1 MLINVTPKNMHSFGK
16 TYNMYRLPTEARLK
30 IMTASVKNDVK
41 IRVLGICGSP
51 RKNANTEFLLNQALD
66 AAKSV
71 DPENVDV
78 EAYSIAGKEYLP
90 CISCFSCAKTGEC
103 IRSKKDDFNEL
114 RDKWIEAD
122 AVIMAVPVYHLSI
135 PGQLKCFI
143 DRLGNS
149 IWSYEGS
156 AGKHLKVYGA
166 IAQGIH
172 IFSGQENAIKEI
184 INHAIVMGN
193 IITSGDPW
201 ESYLGGAGWTE
212 NRTEK
217 DALKSLYESKSFDA
231 EVAVKSARSLGK
243 RVAELALIIKAGALH
258 YIDYLEK
265 DPLYKP
271 LIRRIRKR

>member
-1 MLINVTPKNMHSFGK
+1 MM
-16 TYNMYRLPTEARLK
+16 LK
-30 IMTASVKNDVK
+30 IKNKVRIK
-41 IRVLGICGSP
+41 VLGICGSP
-51 RKNANTEFLLNQALD
+51 RKNANTEFLLNQALN

-71 DPENVDV
+71 DPESVDI

-90 CISCFSCAKTGEC
+90 CVSCFSCAKTGEC
-103 IRSKKDDFNEL
+103 VRSQKDDFNEL

-122 AVIMAVPVYHLSI
+122 AVIMAVPVYHMSI

-166 IAQGIH
+166 IAQGVH

-212 NRTEK
+212 NKVEK
-217 DALKSLYESKSFDA
+217 NALKSLYESKSFDA

-243 RVAELALIIKAGALH
+243 RVAELALIIKTGVLH

-271 LIRRIRKR
+271 LIKRVKMR

>member
-1 MLINVTPKNMHSFGK
+1 MSNIRRN
-16 TYNMYRLPTEARLK
+16 K
-30 IMTASVKNDVK
+30 IKVK
-41 IRVLGICGSP
+41 VLGICGSP
-51 RKNANTEFLLNQALD
+51 RKNANTEYLLDQALN

-71 DPENVDV
+71 NPKSVET

-114 RDKWIEAD
+114 RDKWIDAD
-122 AVIMAVPVYHLSI
+122 AVIMAVPVYHMSM

-149 IWSYEGS
+149 LWSYQGS

-166 IAQGIH
+166 IAQGAH

-184 INHAIVMGN
+184 VNHAIVMGN
-193 IITSGDPW
+193 IVTSGDPW
-201 ESYLGGAGWTE
+201 ESYIGGAGWTE
-212 NRTEK
+212 NKIEKNALRT
-217 DALKSLYESKSFDA
+217 LYETKSFDA
-231 EVAVKSARSLGK
+231 ETAVKSARSLGK
-243 RVAELALIIKAGALH
+243 RVAELALIIKAGALYYME
-258 YIDYLEK
+258 YIAK

-271 LIRRIRKR
+271 FIERVKKR

>member
-1 MLINVTPKNMHSFGK
+1 MRNL
-16 TYNMYRLPTEARLK
+16 LPTV
-30 IMTASVKNDVK
+30 IVGVK
-41 IRVLGICGSP
+41 IKVLGICGSP

-71 DPENVDV
+71 DPKNVET

-114 RDKWIEAD
+114 RDKWVDAD
-122 AVIMAVPVYHLSI
+122 AIIMAVPVYHMSI

-149 IWSYEGS
+149 LWSYEGS

-166 IAQGIH
+166 IAQGVH

-212 NRTEK
+212 NKVEK
-217 DALKSLYESKSFDA
+217 NALKSLYESGSFDA
-231 EVAVKSARSLGK
+231 DIAVKSARSLGK

-258 YIDYLEK
+258 YIDYLK
-265 DPLYKP
+265 TDPMYKP
-271 LIRRIRKR
+271 LVERVSKR

>member
-1 MLINVTPKNMHSFGK
+1 MM
-16 TYNMYRLPTEARLK
+16 
-30 IMTASVKNDVK
+30 ASVKNDVK

-71 DPENVDV
+71 DPENVYV

-166 IAQGIH
+166 IAQGVH

-212 NRTEK
+212 NRVEK

-243 RVAELALIIKAGALH
+243 RVAELALIIKAGVLH
-258 YIDYLEK
+258 YINYLEK

>member
-1 MLINVTPKNMHSFGK
+1 MK
-16 TYNMYRLPTEARLK
+16 TH
-30 IMTASVKNDVK
+30 VKNNVK

-122 AVIMAVPVYHLSI
+122 AVIMAVPVYHLSV

-166 IAQGIH
+166 IVQGAH
-172 IFSGQENAIKEI
+172 MFSGQENAIKEI

-217 DALKSLYESKSFDA
+217 DALKSLYESESFDA
-231 EVAVKSARSLGK
+231 EVAVKAARSLGK
-243 RVAELALIIKAGALH
+243 RVVELALIIKAGALQ

-265 DPLYKP
+265 DPSYKP
-271 LIRRIRKR
+271 FIRRIGKR